1 MRGNGG
7 CMKLRLKVLP
17 YERIEQG
24 GLKEILRDVRGNTII
39 MIDAK
44 LSVEQETYIIQETMK
59 KISDRFPGI
68 ELSSLGLSPD
78 KDSTILGSLKNRIV
92 EMLMGKKRGVTII
105 GPASIIKKI
114 EKNPQSLLLDLS
126 A

>member
-1 MRGNGG
+1 
-7 CMKLRLKVLP
+7 MKLRLKVLP

-24 GLKEILRDVRGNTII
+24 GLREILKDVRGNTII

-59 KISDRFPGI
+59 KISDKFPGI
-68 ELSSLGLSPD
+68 ELSSLEMSPD
-78 KDSTILGSLKNRIV
+78 KDLTIFGNLKNRMV

-105 GPASIIKKI
+105 GPANIIKKI

>member
-1 MRGNGG
+1 
-7 CMKLRLKVLP
+7 MKLRVKILP
-17 YERIEQG
+17 YERIEEG
-24 GLKEILRDVRGNTII
+24 GLRGILKDVRENTLI

-44 LSVEQETYIIQETMK
+44 LSVDEETHIIQETMK

-68 ELSSLGLSPD
+68 ELNSIELGPSSESTVLGN
-78 KDSTILGSLKNRIV
+78 LKNRIV

-105 GPASIIKKI
+105 GSAKIIKKI
-114 EKNPQSLLLDLS
+114 EKNPQNLLLDLS